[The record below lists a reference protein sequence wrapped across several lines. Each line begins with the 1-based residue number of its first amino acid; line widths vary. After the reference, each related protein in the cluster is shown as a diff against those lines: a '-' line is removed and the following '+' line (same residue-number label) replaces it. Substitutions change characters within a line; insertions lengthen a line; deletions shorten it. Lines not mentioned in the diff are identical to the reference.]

1 MHYVV
6 HNAFKKYYKINLMK
20 KFFSKLFYLTWIVL
34 AILLSGNAFA
44 QRSISGRIVD
54 SANGESLPGVT
65 IVVSGTTT
73 GTVSNIDGDYS
84 INVPSESKQLEFSM
98 IGFEKQIITLDGVD
112 VINVSMKTKT
122 TALDEVVVTGYST
135 QSRAE
140 MTTSVAK
147 LDTKVLES
155 VPRSNAATALQG
167 TIAGLKVTQ
176 TTGQPGS
183 TPSLVVRGGTSF
195 DGTGNPL
202 ILIDGVPGS
211 FYALNSDDIESME
224 VLKDAASTAIYG
236 ARAANGV
243 IIVTTKKGKAG
254 KSNISFKAKFTSNQK
269 RKDPMEYL
277 GAADYVKFNRLGV
290 RAAQNVMGYPWL
302 DVFLTGGHA
311 AATGNNTTNSIY
323 TTMVLS
329 DENKYLL
336 NYEGWQTIE
345 DPVNPGTMLIFQD
358 NQMNE
363 LFYQDSWSQDY
374 SLSFD
379 GGNDKGTYYLG
390 LGYMDDNGLV
400 FGSSFTRFSG
410 TFNGSYEI
418 TDNLKVSSNVIFAH
432 SSQDLPYDSEY
443 NLFQRT
449 AGLAPTS
456 RIYNNNPDGSL
467 SNEYQPGTYLG
478 FGNPLY
484 YRDKF
489 IRSNLEER
497 FTGSVQFDYK
507 FLNDFNLTVRGS
519 HFSIN
524 NTNESFDKAYLNSGS
539 LRTERKAAASYTR
552 TLRDQI
558 TALLNYKKSFNQHN
572 VNALLGTEYFKEKYF
587 TFNAATRLSPT
598 DLIYT
603 MNVGSEA
610 SGVPY
615 SYKTGYEIASVF
627 GQVNY
632 DFDYKYLL
640 GLTFRHDGTSRLG
653 NNKYDFFPGVSAGWN
668 IHNEDFFA
676 TSKIKNVISKIKPR
690 LSYGVNGNIDV
701 LSNFGVF
708 GTYAKTDVYDTQSG
722 YANTNLP
729 LLDLKWERST
739 TFNMGVDVGFY
750 NDRVTLIADYFI
762 RDVKD
767 KLAGLTLPLWTGFSS
782 ITTNNGTLQNRGLE
796 LQVNADV
803 IKTNDFNWNVG
814 LTYYSVKNYAKSL
827 PDNGVENNRQGGT
840 EIYDPKTGGTKYVG
854 GLQEGERVGLDLIT
868 AYVFDGVYQTQAD
881 IDADAGRTVEFATKK
896 DVRFLGDTRWKDL
909 NGDNVINYL
918 DRVVIG
924 RRTPDFTGGFT
935 SELNYRNFSL
945 FMKSDFA
952 IGHYIIN
959 GRRVKGI
966 AQTQGN
972 QNGPAEIADSWTPE
986 NPTSEVPIFTLVDRQ
1001 RNHMAAGGDQGSMT
1015 SSSSRMWEKGDYLA
1029 LREVTLS
1036 YDLDGKIAN
1045 NVFQNIRLYVSGSNL
1060 AYFNAF
1066 SGSSPEESSSGLDT
1080 GRFPLPRTY
1089 TLGLNV
1095 TF

>member
-1 MHYVV
+1 LSSYVI
-6 HNAFKKYYKINLMK
+6 HKTTINIKFMEKILTKKTI
-20 KFFSKLFYLTWIVL
+20 
-34 AILLSGNAFA
+34 ILLLLLFVGIVNGVSQIVIEGRVVDVTGNTP
-44 QRSISGRIVD
+44 
-54 SANGESLPGVT
+54 LPGVNVILVGT
-65 IVVSGTTT
+65 ATGVSTD
-73 GTVSNIDGDYS
+73 VDGEFS
-84 INVPSESKQLEFSM
+84 IEVPSEESELMFSM
-98 IGFEKQIITLDGVD
+98 IGFTTQTITVGSSRFLEVALE
-112 VINVSMKTKT
+112 VET
-122 TALDEVVVTGYST
+122 TALDEVVITGYTT

-140 MTTSVAK
+140 MTTSIAK

-176 TTGQPGS
+176 TTGQPGT

-195 DGTGNPL
+195 SGTGSPL
-202 ILIDGVPGS
+202 ILVDGVPSS

-243 IIVTTKKGKAG
+243 ILITTKKGKVG
-254 KSNISFKAKFTSNQK
+254 KSNINFRAKFTSNQ
-269 RKDPMEYL
+269 RRDDPMEYL
-277 GAADYVKFNRLGV
+277 GAADYVKYNRLAV
-290 RAAQNVMGYPWL
+290 RAAQDVMGYPWL

-345 DPVNPGTMLIFQD
+345 DPINPGTTLIFME

-363 LFYQDSWSQDY
+363 LFYQESYSQDY

-400 FGSSFTRFSG
+400 FGSSFTRVSG
-410 TFNGSYEI
+410 TFNGSYKI
-418 TDNLKVSSNVIFAH
+418 TENFKVSSNIIFAH

-467 SNEYQPGTYLG
+467 SDEYQPGTYLG

-484 YRDKF
+484 YKDKF
-489 IRSNLEER
+489 VRSNLEER

-539 LRTERKAAASYTR
+539 LRTERKSAASYQR
-552 TLRDQI
+552 TLRDQL
-558 TALLNYKKSFNQHN
+558 TTMLNYKKSIEGHN
-572 VNALLGTEYFKEKYF
+572 ITALVGSEYFMEKYF

-615 SYKTGYEIASVF
+615 SYKTGYEIASLF

-632 DFDYKYLL
+632 DFDYKYLF
-640 GLTFRHDGTSRLG
+640 GFTFRYDGTSRLG

-668 IHNEDFFA
+668 IHNEDFFGK
-676 TSKIKNVISKIKPR
+676 SKIKSTISKIKPR

-708 GTYAKTDVYDTQSG
+708 GTYALTSVYDTQTG
-722 YANTNLP
+722 YANTQLP

-739 TFNMGVDVGFY
+739 TFNMGLDIGFFD
-750 NDRVTLIADYFI
+750 DRLTLIGDYFI

-803 IKTNDFNWNVG
+803 IKTGDFNWNLGV
-814 LTYYSVKNYAKSL
+814 TYYSVKNYAKSL
-827 PDNGVENNRQGGT
+827 PDNGIENNRQGGT
-840 EIYDPKTGGTKYVG
+840 EIYDPATGGTKYVG

-868 AYVFDGVYQTQAD
+868 AYVFEGVYQTQAD
-881 IDADAGRTVEFATKK
+881 IDAHAGRVVDFATRK
-896 DVRFLGDTRWKDL
+896 DVRFLGDTKWKDL

-935 SELNYRNFSL
+935 SELNYKGFSL
-945 FMKSDFA
+945 FVKSDFA
-952 IGHYIIN
+952 VGHYIIN

-972 QNGPAEIADSWTPE
+972 QNGPIEIADSWTAE
-986 NPTSEVPIFTLVDRQ
+986 NPTSNIPIFTLVDRQ
-1001 RNHMAAGGDQGSMT
+1001 RNHLAAGGDQGSMDN
-1015 SSSSRMWEKGDYLA
+1015 SSSRMWEKGDYLA

-1045 NVFQNIRLYVSGSNL
+1045 NVFQNARLYISGSNL
-1060 AYFNAF
+1060 AYFNGF

>member
-1 MHYVV
+1 
-6 HNAFKKYYKINLMK
+6 MK
-20 KFFSKLFYLTWIVL
+20 KFFRNLFYFTWIVL
-34 AILLSGNAFA
+34 AILLSGNTFA

-54 SANGESLPGVT
+54 SVNGESLPGVT

-73 GTVSNIDGDYS
+73 GTVSNIDGDYH
-84 INVPSESKQLEFSM
+84 INVPYDSKQLEFSM
-98 IGFEKQIITLDGVD
+98 IGFEKQIVTLGVED

-122 TALDEVVVTGYST
+122 TALDEVVITGYST

-202 ILIDGVPGS
+202 VLIDGVPGS

-243 IIVTTKKGKAG
+243 ILVTTKKGKAG
-254 KSNISFKAKFTSNQK
+254 KSNINFRAKFTSNQ
-269 RKDPMEYL
+269 RRDDPMEYL

-290 RAAQNVMGYPWL
+290 RAAQDVMGYPWL
-302 DVFLTGGHA
+302 DVFLTGGQA

-323 TTMVLS
+323 TTMVLT

-336 NYEGWQTIE
+336 NYDGWQTLE
-345 DPVNPGTMLIFQD
+345 DPVNPGTTLLFME

-379 GGNDKGTYYLG
+379 GGNDRGTYYLG

-400 FGSSFTRFSG
+400 FGSSFERVSG
-410 TFNGSYEI
+410 SFNASYKIKE
-418 TDNLKVSSNVIFAH
+418 NLKVSSNLIYSH
-432 SSQDLPYDSEY
+432 SKRNLPYDSEY

-467 SNEYQPGTYLG
+467 SSEYQPGTYLG

-489 IRSNLEER
+489 IRNNLEER
-497 FTGSVQFDYK
+497 LTGSVQFDYK

-519 HFSIN
+519 HFSVN
-524 NTNESFDKAYLNSGS
+524 NSNESFDKAYLNSGS
-539 LRTERKAAASYTR
+539 LRTERKASASHTR

-558 TALLNYKKSFNQHN
+558 TAMLNYKKSFKEHN
-572 VNALLGTEYFKEKYF
+572 VSALVGTEYFKEKYF

-615 SYKTGYEIASVF
+615 SYKTGYEITSLF

-632 DFDYKYLL
+632 DFDYKYLF
-640 GLTFRHDGTSRLG
+640 GFTFRYDGTSRLG

-668 IHNEDFFA
+668 IHNEDFFSK
-676 TSKIKNVISKIKPR
+676 SKIKSTISKIKPR

-708 GTYAKTDVYDTQSG
+708 GTYAKSNIYDTQSG
-722 YANTNLP
+722 YANTQLP

-739 TFNMGVDVGFY
+739 TFNMGADVGFY
-750 NDRVTLIADYFI
+750 KDRITLIADYFI
-762 RDVKD
+762 REVKD

-803 IKTNDFNWNVG
+803 IKTSDFNWNVG
-814 LTYYSVKNYAKSL
+814 LNYYSVKNYAKSL
-827 PDNGVENNRQGGT
+827 PENGVENNRQGGT
-840 EIYDPKTGGTKYVG
+840 EIYDPKTGETKYVG

-868 AYVFDGVYQTQAD
+868 GYVFDGVYQTQAD
-881 IDADAGRTVEFATKK
+881 IDEHAGRVVEFATKK

-935 SELNYRNFSL
+935 TELNYKNFSL

-986 NPTSEVPIFTLVDRQ
+986 NPTSDVPIFTLVDRQ
-1001 RNHMAAGGDQGSMT
+1001 RNHLAAGGDQGSMS

-1036 YDLDGKIAN
+1036 YDLDAKIAK
-1045 NVFQNIRLYVSGSNL
+1045 NVFQNVRLYLSGSNL
-1060 AYFNAF
+1060 AYFNGF

-1089 TLGLNV
+1089 TLGLHV

>member
-1 MHYVV
+1 MRKLTKRGLKMKRWLF
-6 HNAFKKYYKINLMK
+6 NSKGIFLAMLCLAFIQMQ
-20 KFFSKLFYLTWIVL
+20 S
-34 AILLSGNAFA
+34 FA
-44 QRSISGRIVD
+44 QTQTVTGKVTAD
-54 SANGESLPGVT
+54 NGELLPGVS
-65 IVVSGTTT
+65 IVLVGTTT
-73 GTVSNIDGDYS
+73 GTITDIDGEFS
-84 INVPSESKQLEFSM
+84 IEVPSDESELMFSM
-98 IGFEKQIITLDGVD
+98 IGFTSQSVQVAGRQFLTVVLETE
-112 VINVSMKTKT
+112 T

-140 MTTSVAK
+140 MTTSIAK

-195 DGTGNPL
+195 DGSGTPL
-202 ILIDGVPGS
+202 VLIDGVPGS

-243 IIVTTKKGKAG
+243 ILVTTKKGKVG
-254 KSNISFKAKFTSNQK
+254 KSNINFRAKFTSNE
-269 RKDPMEYL
+269 RREDPMEYL
-277 GAADYVKFNRLGV
+277 NAADYVKFNRLGV
-290 RAAQNVMGYPWL
+290 RAAQDVMGYPWL

-329 DENKYLL
+329 DENRYLL
-336 NYEGWQTIE
+336 NYDGWQTME
-345 DPVNPGTMLIFQD
+345 DPINPGTQLIFMD

-400 FGSSFTRFSG
+400 FGSSFERVSG
-410 TFNGSYEI
+410 TFNASYKI
-418 TDNLKVSSNVIFAH
+418 TDNLKVSSNLIYSH
-432 SSQDLPYDSEY
+432 SKRDLPYDSDY

-467 SNEYQPGTYLG
+467 STEYQPGTYLG

-484 YRDKF
+484 YQDKF
-489 IRSNLEER
+489 IRNNLEER
-497 FTGSVQFDYK
+497 LTGSVQFDYK
-507 FLNDFNLTVRGS
+507 FLNDFSLTVRGS
-519 HFSIN
+519 HFSVN
-524 NTNESFDKAYLNSGS
+524 NSNESFNKAYLNSGS
-539 LRTERKAAASYTR
+539 LRTERSASASHTR
-552 TLRDQI
+552 TLRDQV
-558 TALLNYKKSFNQHN
+558 TALLNYKKSFNSHN
-572 VNALLGTEYFKEKYF
+572 ISALVGTEYFKEKYF
-587 TFNAATRLSPT
+587 TFSAATRLSPT

-610 SGVPY
+610 NGVPY

-640 GLTFRHDGTSRLG
+640 GFTFRNDGTSRLG
-653 NNKYDFFPGVSAGWN
+653 NNQYDFFPGVSAGWN

-676 TSKIKNVISKIKPR
+676 TSKIKDVVSKIKPR

-708 GTYAKTDVYDTQSG
+708 GTYAKTAIYDTQSG

-750 NDRVTLIADYFI
+750 NDRVTVIADYFI

-782 ITTNNGTLQNRGLE
+782 ITTNNGTLQNKGLE
-796 LQVNADV
+796 LQINADV
-803 IKTNDFNWNVG
+803 IKTNDFKWNVG

-827 PDNGVENNRQGGT
+827 PENGVEKNRQGGT

-854 GLQEGERVGLDLIT
+854 GLQEGERVGYDVIT

-881 IDADAGRTVEFATKK
+881 IDADAGRVVEFATQK
-896 DVRFLGDTRWKDL
+896 DTRFLGDTRWKDL

-924 RRTPDFTGGFT
+924 RRTPDFTGGLT
-935 SELNYRNFSL
+935 TELNYKNFSL

-986 NPTSEVPIFTLVDRQ
+986 NPTSNVPIFTLVDRQ

-1045 NVFQNIRLYVSGSNL
+1045 NVFQNVRLYVSGSNL
-1060 AYFNAF
+1060 AYFNGF
-1066 SGSSPEESSSGLDT
+1066 SGSTPEESSSGIDS